1 MKYSFVLHLE
11 KKNTQTFVT
20 LSSAD
25 RDIVASVSD
34 VYVLVAFLFF
44 FVAGCSR
51 KAAPKRKT
59 SRRRRVVGQ
68 VRNNRC
74 PPEPNYHFLSRS
86 RCAGAPLGPRKSDRA
101 LNRKPQIGSRKK
113 KSVAFPRR
121 FLGKKSSR
129 WGPRSAKIFRLG
141 GNIFVLLRWVSTSD
155 RRIDS
160 SKRV

>member
-11 KKNTQTFVT
+11 KKKYANVRNVIFGRQRYRCLGIRCV
-20 LSSAD
+20 
-25 RDIVASVSD
+25 RVGC
-34 VYVLVAFLFF
+34 VLIF